1 MESSV
6 RRLTTAEARI
16 EYLST
21 GDADPGAVS
30 DFVAA
35 SWRRSRGAA
44 VAADRGE
51 VPFLGDIDIS
61 SRLVRY
67 SRPIIDATEDI
78 PLSIALSDNKARVLA
93 RVDTT
98 RTIGLLLDGIS
109 LAPVRGTS
117 PGYTAEA
124 NASHHFD
131 NHTNPRST

>member
-1 MESSV
+1 MT
-6 RRLTTAEARI
+6 RHRLRI
-16 EYLST
+16 QQFALTIRST
-21 GDADPGAVS
+21 LHTRIIANNQ
-30 DFVAA
+30 
-35 SWRRSRGAA
+35 RKQ
-44 VAADRGE
+44 ADRRAGL
-51 VPFLGDIDIS
+51 F
-61 SRLVRY
+61 R
-67 SRPIIDATEDI
+67 AF
-78 PLSIALSDNKARVLA
+78 LA